1 MISKKTQLFRF
12 LRAKQ
17 DNESGQALVELALTL
32 PLLVLVLMGAAE
44 LARVAYVSIEVT
56 DAAKAA
62 VQNGGYS
69 RSNAGK
75 ATSPASRQQ
84 PRLAHRTS
92 LWARPDVTTSCICS
106 DGTASD
112 CSAGSCA
119 GSNVEQRITVTTQT
133 TFDPLIHLPG
143 LPNSYHSPRPG
154 HPEGHKPMKVTI
166 QSVGNRILRMT
177 GKISLSS
184 HSAATRHRG
193 KARHSLRRGCIHR

>member
-69 RSNAGK
+69 RSNAGTGNVARVK
-75 ATSPASRQQ
+75 AA
-84 PRLAHRTS
+84 A
-92 LWARPDVTTSCICS
+92 AAGAPDITLGTTNVTTSCICS

-143 LPNSYHSPRPG
+143 LPNTFTLHG
-154 HPEGHKPMKVTI
+154 QATQKVI
-166 QSVGNRILRMT
+166 NQ
-177 GKISLSS
+177 
-184 HSAATRHRG
+184 
-193 KARHSLRRGCIHR
+193 